1 MRLETETI
9 PYKQL
14 THEVIQPIKGRA
26 TAITIIGTIIF
37 LFLANW
43 AVLWL
48 GQAYP
53 YNRGYWLVQQKW
65 ELLQGLSAP
74 VDWLI
79 VGDSTG
85 NQGLVPDVM
94 EARLGGTAVNLNT
107 VGNMGALDDVWMLE
121 AHIEEFGPPAHVLV
135 IHAYDIWSRD
145 ITSAFVAKAPLAWN
159 SWQDSFLPPLSATPL
174 EKLNL
179 WLARYVPLYADN
191 LSLDRLIQ
199 DRVFLQRPIFRQ
211 RFSMQDDGFMS
222 LVTAPSSSRVQE
234 DGQKHLD
241 FVTHNSFVMSDINQ
255 QALAQLVTLA
265 EAHQIEVYLAF
276 GPIYEGVAQEEAFQ
290 TYVAQVRAGLQTFA
304 DQSEHVHVLA
314 TTAVFPANQM
324 ENADHVILEAAEVYT
339 NLIASEIEQIQK

>member
-211 RFSMQDDGFMS
+211 RFSALAIDARRGVVGPEPD
-222 LVTAPSSSRVQE
+222 LPVRRVAERLRSRVPAPAQHDRVAPWQHE
-234 DGQKHLD
+234 LVPVRVDHAHRALD
-241 FVTHNSFVMSDINQ
+241 LVRPIRPRLDRD
-255 QALAQLVTLA
+255 LA
-265 EAHQIEVYLAF
+265 H
-276 GPIYEGVAQEEAFQ
+276 
-290 TYVAQVRAGLQTFA
+290 RASVGR
-304 DQSEHVHVLA
+304 DVLA
-314 TTAVFPANQM
+314 LDSDQ
-324 ENADHVILEAAEVYT
+324 
-339 NLIASEIEQIQK
+339 